1 MMKKVIIIATL
12 CITLL
17 LCSCGASADNTIKG
31 WEPADEQ
38 AKAAA
43 EVLGGEGEYALAE
56 FSVDSSFQSVK
67 YGIDCYEGSKLVRE
81 DELGTIQLQEGDSNK
96 DIQGGII
103 GYTVQDGVLHLGYS
117 YLGEGGSVS
126 NIELPGYDADSESG
140 FGQSAIADPV
150 DIQDGEKCYLAAL
163 WQGENGTTA
172 QGFLD
177 SPEALE
183 GNEHTWL
190 IYCIFS
196 GSSGN

>member
-1 MMKKVIIIATL
+1 M
-12 CITLL
+12 
-17 LCSCGASADNTIKG
+17 
-31 WEPADEQ
+31 
-38 AKAAA
+38 
-43 EVLGGEGEYALAE
+43 
-56 FSVDSSFQSVK
+56 K

-140 FGQSAIADPV
+140 CGQSAIADPV

-163 WQGENGTTA
+163 WQGENGTSA
-172 QGFLD
+172 EGFLG

-183 GNEHTWL
+183 ANEHTWF